1 MIFYFQRDEK
11 VKKVRSNEH
20 QVLRNIRFASNC
32 MGPKKFLQKLS
43 ICAIFIGD
51 SKHITLAE
59 KVRYINPYRV
69 IKLLA

>member
-1 MIFYFQRDEK
+1 MNIKCY
-11 VKKVRSNEH
+11 VTY
-20 QVLRNIRFASNC
+20 VLLPIAW
-32 MGPKKFLQKLS
+32 GPKKFLQKLA